1 MPLIALNFTGA
12 KQQLLYKLR
21 RFEKLA
27 ELDPVEL
34 EKRMQDQ
41 EEDEDETFMEE
52 EDGHDEKNQAS
63 CKENDFRK
71 LIFQALCQSSVHD
84 RQQRKG
90 RSRGR
95 GKGRGRVHCHQNN
108 RVGTPSSNN
117 TIFTDQVV
125 AKQPPGP
132 RMPDGTRGFS
142 MGRGK
147 PVAVNIA

>member
-1 MPLIALNFTGA
+1 M
-12 KQQLLYKLR
+12 YKLR

-71 LIFQALCQSSVHD
+71 LIFQALCQSRVHD
-84 RQQRKG
+84 RQQIPEDFKKLVSDLILEEDTTLDSDAILPRKG
-90 RSRGR
+90 IG
-95 GKGRGRVHCHQNN
+95 
-108 RVGTPSSNN
+108 
-117 TIFTDQVV
+117 
-125 AKQPPGP
+125 
-132 RMPDGTRGFS
+132 
-142 MGRGK
+142 
-147 PVAVNIA
+147 